1 METRMIDPACD
12 EIEQIWARRA
22 EEMARVPP
30 QEPAGGKI
38 EVLVVR
44 LGTENYAF
52 DARLARDIRPR
63 GRITPVPGV
72 PDWVAGVTSRR
83 GQILSVLDLARF
95 LGLPGEATAG
105 ERPMVT
111 VNAADMELVLL
122 IDQVVA
128 VEMLPLADVREPV
141 GTMVALPDEYVQG
154 VVERGAGLLVLLELP
169 TLLAD
174 QRLII
179 QQEVA

>member
-1 METRMIDPACD
+1 MIDPACD

-30 QEPAGGKI
+30 REPEGGKI
-38 EVLVVR
+38 EILVIR
-44 LGTENYAF
+44 LGTERYAF
-52 DARLARDIRPR
+52 DARLAGDIRPR

-83 GQILSVLDLARF
+83 GQILSVLDLARY
-95 LGLPGEATAG
+95 LGLPGEATTG

-111 VNAADMELVLL
+111 VTSPDMELVLL
-122 IDQVVA
+122 VDEVLA
-128 VEMLPLADVREPV
+128 VETLPLAHVREPA
-141 GTMVALPDEYVQG
+141 GTMAALPDEYVQG
-154 VVERGAGLLVLLELP
+154 VVEQDAGLLVLLDLSA
-169 TLLAD
+169 LLAD
-174 QRLII
+174 PRLII